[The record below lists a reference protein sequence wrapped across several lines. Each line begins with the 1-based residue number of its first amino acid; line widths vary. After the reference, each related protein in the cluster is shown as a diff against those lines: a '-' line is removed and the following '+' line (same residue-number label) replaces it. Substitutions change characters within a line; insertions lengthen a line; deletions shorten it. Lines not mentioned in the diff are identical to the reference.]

1 MQEIPVPA
9 AGDVTDDLDRLADLH
24 TELVQTETDRELLAR
39 LAGYLARWRPLA
51 INLIQFTLGES
62 GEPVEG
68 HVSAVWSR
76 GEVRQVEP
84 GYRRFKVGH
93 YGISKLW
100 LHAPHQPVLLSDIA
114 SDPRADSNLREGAAA
129 LGYRAVMVMPLYS
142 ENNGGWQGMVSVN
155 WAEPRTF
162 SHAEFAVCRLL
173 MASLATHIGGQR
185 SKDALRT
192 TLAETEL
199 LHEVSKRLNGATS
212 LDETLRALAQPAPFA
227 DELDAILCSFERGDK
242 DKDTGGAMWL
252 TVMHGWHEGRE
263 YQNSPVG
270 TRINLGD
277 LPFARLYLDSP
288 GEPILIGDVETDPR
302 LDEVSRAMYR
312 HQGVRAT
319 LLLAL
324 MLQGRWVG
332 LLNLSWQRP
341 MELGE
346 RERRIYR
353 SLAKQAAL
361 LVDNRLMLDRLQAS
375 LEQTE
380 QKSATLR
387 ALLDHM
393 PVGVMLFTPKD
404 LHVLANRAA
413 IRLLKLGDSSVGS
426 GLREAD
432 LSQHHVFLP
441 DSERPLPPEELPSTR
456 AFQTGEMQSLE
467 MDVVLPGSDSR
478 THLDVI
484 AAPVRD
490 ETGAISSVVAMMSDI
505 GERKRTER
513 ERARLSEE
521 VIRVQAAALA
531 ERSSPLIPISDDILV
546 LPLIG
551 SLDTERGHQVMDTLL
566 GGTSQ
571 SRARVAIIDI
581 TGVRTVDTQAA
592 SALTNAAQA
601 LRLLGVEPV
610 LTGIRPE
617 VAQTLIGLGVRLDG
631 ITTRSTLQS
640 GIQYALRRLGQ
651 KTLG

>member
-1 MQEIPVPA
+1 MQQIPVPH
-9 AGDVTDDLDRLADLH
+9 AGDVCGDLDRLADLH
-24 TELVQTETDRELLAR
+24 TALVQAETDRELMSR
-39 LAGYLARWRPLA
+39 LAGYLVRWQPYS
-51 INLIQFTLGES
+51 INLIYFTLNER

-68 HVSAVWSR
+68 DVAAAWVN
-76 GEVRQVEP
+76 GEVVAVRSD
-84 GYRRFKVGH
+84 YRRFKVAD
-93 YGISKLW
+93 YGISALW
-100 LHAPHQPVLLSDIA
+100 LRAPHQPILISDVE
-114 SDPRADSNLREGAAA
+114 SDPRADPTTRATAAA
-129 LGYRAVMVMPLYS
+129 MRYRSLVVLPLYS

-155 WAEPRTF
+155 FPAPRPF
-162 SHAEFAVCRLL
+162 SHEEYAIYRLL
-173 MASLATHIGGQR
+173 MASLATHVGGQR
-185 SKDALRT
+185 SKAELRA

-199 LHEVSKRLNGATS
+199 LHEVSKRLNSATS
-212 LDETLRALAQPAPFA
+212 LDETLRALAQPAPCF
-227 DELDAILCSFERGDK
+227 DELDAILCSLERDK
-242 DKDTGGAMWL
+242 DPGGALWL
-252 TVMHGWHEGRE
+252 TVMHGWHEGRV
-263 YQNSPVG
+263 YQGVPVG
-270 TRINLGD
+270 SRINLSEP
-277 LPFARLYLDSP
+277 PFSRLYLDNP
-288 GEPILIGDVETDPR
+288 GEPILLSDIETDPR
-302 LDEVSRAMYR
+302 LDETSRSMYR
-312 HQGVRAT
+312 STGVRAT
-319 LLLAL
+319 LLLSL
-324 MLQGRWVG
+324 MLQGRWIG
-332 LLNLSWQRP
+332 LLNLSWPRP
-341 MELGE
+341 IELGE

-393 PVGVMLFTPKD
+393 PVGVMLFARTGTQ
-404 LHVLANRAA
+404 VLANRAA
-413 IRLLKLGDSSVGS
+413 FRLLRLGDGGAGS

-432 LSQHHVFLP
+432 FGQHHVYLP
-441 DSERPLPPEELPSTR
+441 DSDRQLRPEELPSER
-456 AFQTGEMQSLE
+456 AFRTGEIQSLE
-467 MDVVLPGSDSR
+467 MDVTLPGTSGR

-490 ETGAISSVVAMMSDI
+490 ESGATTSVVAMLSDI

-513 ERARLSEE
+513 ERARLQEE

-531 ERSSPLIPISDDILV
+531 ERSSPLIPITDDILV

-592 SALTNAAQA
+592 QALTSAAQA

-640 GIQYALRRLGQ
+640 GIQHALRRLGRQ
-651 KTLG
+651 TLG